1 MNDQGRL
8 LKTLCLLINSLH
20 LKKCQDWAQDK
31 TLYVYIYKP
40 STSNDRTIKKIKKT
54 KSVLKW
60 AKSGWTRISKYQ
72 MFKILLSKVLFNGHG
87 DENHVS
93 RCCCSWQLVRLSVT
107 YASWIFLKKQ
117 LFLLIGLNV
126 TELGRQYNKFYHN
139 DRFCFKQYRYN
150 FWYH

>member
-1 MNDQGRL
+1 MSRL
-8 LKTLCLLINSLH
+8 GTRQDFIRVHIQTIN
-20 LKKCQDWAQDK
+20 
-31 TLYVYIYKP
+31 
-40 STSNDRTIKKIKKT
+40 IKRENQKIKKT

-72 MFKILLSKVLFNGHG
+72 IFKILLSKVLFNGHG

-126 TELGRQYNKFYHN
+126 TELGRQYNKFYHMIMIGFVLN
-139 DRFCFKQYRYN
+139 NIDIIFDITKIFG
-150 FWYH
+150 FFIAHWD